1 MTNSLIIGCIW
12 VLLAVVTALLPMRR
26 QYVPGVA
33 LLLLAPVLI
42 IWIGVDFGWI
52 VGLLAVAAFVSMFR
66 NPLRYIYAPCA
77 RAKSGASKTMSTS
90 LLCAALWLV
99 AANVMALIPSKDNL
113 WQRAYLLIAIGIP
126 LLGWVTYENGP
137 WAGLITLAAGMS
149 VLRWPV
155 VYLGRWAK
163 RLVRRND

>member
-1 MTNSLIIGCIW
+1 
-12 VLLAVVTALLPMRR
+12 
-26 QYVPGVA
+26 
-33 LLLLAPVLI
+33 
-42 IWIGVDFGWI
+42 
-52 VGLLAVAAFVSMFR
+52 
-66 NPLRYIYAPCA
+66 
-77 RAKSGASKTMSTS
+77 MSTS